1 METSS
6 FSEDVQR
13 YLSLLW
19 RWAWLLV
26 VATLLAGL
34 TAFVVSSRTTPVYQA
49 SALVQIIEAT
59 STKAVDMGV
68 LQTSERLARTY
79 VETMTT
85 RPVLERVIETL
96 SLAMHTSDLRDAIT
110 AQPLRDTQLIRVL
123 VEHTDPVTAALLA
136 NALVAEFAELNREEQ
151 AMRFAASKLNLENQL
166 TQLEIQMD
174 ETRLAIQATDS
185 TPNGRTERDRLE
197 ASLAQQSQ
205 TYASLLQSY
214 EQVRLTE
221 AQTTSTV
228 IIKEPAIPPNS
239 PIRPRTVTNTVL
251 ASVVGVMLAVGV
263 VFLIEA
269 LDDTLRTP
277 DDVVRHLNLPV
288 LGVIATHDVVD
299 GKPVV
304 AYRPRSPVAEAFRS
318 LRTNLQFAMVDRP
331 LETIL
336 ITSPSPEEGKSTV
349 ATNLALVMAQ
359 SERKVALVDA
369 DMRRPSIHRLLG
381 LPNRFG
387 VSSLFVMN
395 QVQLDGALR
404 PSEIPNMFTMTSGKT
419 PPNPAELLGSA
430 KMGEILDQVKSLM
443 DVVVID
449 IPPVL
454 AVTDASVLAP
464 RIDGVLL
471 VLKPGST
478 KIAAAR
484 QAVEQLRRVGA
495 HLLGVVLNEVSLTRS
510 RYNYQYYKG
519 YQYYYAYPEYYASDG
534 DEPKVKKQ
542 SVNR

>member
-1 METSS
+1 METSL

-19 RWAWLLV
+19 RWAWLLAL
-26 VATLLAGL
+26 ATILAGG

-239 PIRPRTVTNTVL
+239 PIRPRTVTNTAL